1 MPGDIR
7 DRDRLIGAGA
17 PVIQRYERI
26 TFDRDRV
33 RTPGNPRADLLTP
46 GHPLLD
52 AVVDLTIERHRS
64 TLKQGTV
71 LVDRDDP
78 GEAPRLLVAL
88 TQAINDGHSPPR
100 SVSKRFEFVEITPDG
115 GARAA
120 GPAPYLDY
128 EPSSEPE
135 ADAVAG
141 AIAQPWL
148 ASGFE
153 DLAAGWAIEH
163 RLGEHLRTVEQQVQP
178 AIARTRVQ
186 VRQRLTAEINYWDT
200 RHAALLDQAASGR
213 ELRIRPE
220 TAYRRARE
228 LENRLQRRETELTA
242 DGQLTV
248 LPPTVAGGA
257 LVLPQG
263 LVDRL
268 MGRRTDPVSTYAR
281 QTAEVER
288 RAVDSVLAAECA
300 LGRRPTEMPA
310 NNPGYDVRSE
320 APDGQVIR
328 IEVKGRIAGAD
339 DFVITR
345 NEVLAAKNL
354 GDDYRLALVSVDPA
368 GPRTD
373 IVRYLVR
380 PFDATGTDDFRVT
393 RFTLNWTKTWA
404 QSVQPL

>member
-1 MPGDIR
+1 
-7 DRDRLIGAGA
+7 
-17 PVIQRYERI
+17 
-26 TFDRDRV
+26 
-33 RTPGNPRADLLTP
+33 
-46 GHPLLD
+46 
-52 AVVDLTIERHRS
+52 
-64 TLKQGTV
+64 
-71 LVDRDDP
+71 
-78 GEAPRLLVAL
+78 
-88 TQAINDGHSPPR
+88 
-100 SVSKRFEFVEITPDG
+100 
-115 GARAA
+115 
-120 GPAPYLDY
+120 
-128 EPSSEPE
+128 
-135 ADAVAG
+135 
-141 AIAQPWL
+141 
-148 ASGFE
+148 
-153 DLAAGWAIEH
+153 
-163 RLGEHLRTVEQQVQP
+163 
-178 AIARTRVQ
+178 
-186 VRQRLTAEINYWDT
+186 
-200 RHAALLDQAASGR
+200 LLDQAASGR

-263 LVDRL
+263 LVDQL

-288 RAVDSVLAAECA
+288 RAVDSVLAAEHA

-320 APDGQVIR
+320 APDGQVFR

-380 PFDATGTDDFRVT
+380 PFDTTGTDDFRVT

-404 QSVQPL
+404 QAVQPL